1 MSSKS
6 RIFTATM
13 WGLQSLNVAADTWEL
28 AVAQWTTEED
38 VEILGF
44 SMSASCHEA
53 DIPVDGVA
61 GSRFELT
68 QVGVGN
74 RPGSLCVVNTSV
86 LSYIVVAA
94 AQMAQIVNSEKVVMF
109 SGPERLT
116 MPEGNVLYI
125 HAFKYGLVL
134 KTVNAHVEATIY
146 YRKL

>member
-1 MSSKS
+1 MDKR
-6 RIFTATM
+6 RIFTSTM

-44 SMSASCHEA
+44 SMSASCHET
-53 DIPVDGVA
+53 DIPVDGMA

-86 LSYIVVAA
+86 CSYIVVAA
-94 AQMAQIVNSEKVVMF
+94 AQSAQVVNGEKVVMF

-146 YRKL
+146 YRKI